1 MLQGVGGEGMAEVV
15 EADVFAS
22 CPFQHLGQLL
32 SYRCRVQGGVLLF
45 GGWEHP
51 AGVAALPIPEQDVEN
66 GAGENQASA
75 GGFGLGLGDHQLL
88 VDALHLPLYL

>member
-22 CPFQHLGQLL
+22 RPLQHLGQLL
-32 SYRCRVQGGVLLF
+32 SYCCRVQRGVLLF
-45 GGWEHP
+45 GGGEHP
-51 AGVAALPIPEQDVEN
+51 SGAAALPIPEQDVED

-75 GGFGLGLGDHQLL
+75 GGFGLGLGDHQFF